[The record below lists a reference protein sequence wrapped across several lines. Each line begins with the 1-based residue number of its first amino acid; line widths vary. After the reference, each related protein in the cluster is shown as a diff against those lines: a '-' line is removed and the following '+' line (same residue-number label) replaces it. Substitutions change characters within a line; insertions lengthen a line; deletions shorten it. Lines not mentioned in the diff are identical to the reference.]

1 MKPALN
7 GNQCGFLGAGFFFV
21 VEDEWD
27 GKSEACVKRYDLWN
41 VADGNPTSPNIHDFQ
56 SQDKN
61 SEIGDRDQWKTG
73 RKKEIT
79 EQ

>member
-27 GKSEACVKRYDLWN
+27 GKSVTVKSCG
-41 VADGNPTSPNIHDFQ
+41 A
-56 SQDKN
+56 
-61 SEIGDRDQWKTG
+61 
-73 RKKEIT
+73 
-79 EQ
+79 